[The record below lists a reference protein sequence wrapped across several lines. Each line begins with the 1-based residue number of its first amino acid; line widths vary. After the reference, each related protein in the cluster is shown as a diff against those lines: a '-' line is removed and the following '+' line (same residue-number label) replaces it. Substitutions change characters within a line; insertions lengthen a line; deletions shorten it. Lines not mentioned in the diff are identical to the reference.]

1 MADTQGNSAVD
12 LEAARQRRRAA
23 SPYANYFHRAVRV
36 RDMEATRH
44 FYEDL
49 MGLPMV
55 ACAVMEAAH
64 GSGEATNY
72 IHTFFELGDGSYLA
86 FFQFAD
92 DRYPYIERTGSWF
105 DHHAIN
111 AKSEQAVLDMI
122 ATARECGIYHVQVD
136 DPTCHSVYI
145 RDPDG
150 DIFEIAYQRPG
161 SIDALEQGDAHER
174 LTNWLALHG
183 DKQKVVP
190 RPSRSRNQ

>member
-1 MADTQGNSAVD
+1 MSDTQGN
-12 LEAARQRRRAA
+12 AAADAEGARKRRRAA
-23 SPYANYFHRAVRV
+23 SLYSNYFHRAVRV
-36 RDMEATRH
+36 RDMEATRR
-44 FYEDL
+44 FYEDV
-49 MGLPMV
+49 MRLPMV
-55 ACAVMEAAH
+55 ACEVMEAAK

-111 AKSEQAVLDMI
+111 AKSEQTVLDMV
-122 ATARECGIYHVQVD
+122 AKAKQLGIFHLQVD

-150 DIFEIAYQRPG
+150 DMFEIAYQRPG
-161 SIDALEQGDAHER
+161 SVDALEDGDAHEK
-174 LTNWLALHG
+174 LKNWLALHG

-190 RPSRSRNQ
+190 RPKRSQNE

>member
-1 MADTQGNSAVD
+1 MAHAQSNAPADA
-12 LEAARQRRRAA
+12 EAARKRRRAA
-23 SPYANYFHRAVRV
+23 TAYSNYFHRAVRV

-55 ACAVMEAAH
+55 ACAVMDTAH
-64 GSGEATNY
+64 GTGEATNY

-92 DRYPYIERTGSWF
+92 DRYPYIERTGSYF

-111 AKSEQAVLDMI
+111 AKSEQTVLDMV
-122 ATARECGIYHVQVD
+122 AKVKELGIFHLDVD
-136 DPTCHSVYI
+136 DANGHSVYI

-150 DIFEIAYQRPG
+150 DLFEIAYQRPG
-161 SIDALEQGDAHER
+161 SIDALEDDDAHEKLR
-174 LTNWLALHG
+174 NWLALYG

-190 RPSRSRNQ
+190 RPKRPAST

>member
-1 MADTQGNSAVD
+1 MTDIEGNTQVD
-12 LEAARQRRRAA
+12 AEARRMRRRAA
-23 SPYANYFHRAVRV
+23 SLYSNYFHRAVRV

-55 ACAVMEAAH
+55 ACEVMESAK

-111 AKSEQAVLDMI
+111 AKTEQTVLDMV
-122 ATARECGIYHVQVD
+122 AKAKELGIFHLHVD
-136 DPTCHSVYI
+136 DPTCNSVYI

-150 DIFEIAYQRPG
+150 DTFEIAYQRPG
-161 SIDALEQGDAHER
+161 SIDALENGDADEKLR
-174 LTNWLALHG
+174 NWLGLYG

-190 RPSRSRNQ
+190 RPKRSQSG